1 MVVDTEFIFALRKS
15 DRLHKEIEEILTFN
29 HPLAISS
36 PSIFETILV
45 LLSHGKTESQI
56 ITFIETI
63 GEISLKHNIMFVNN
77 DIEHI
82 IEGLRL
88 HRDHEKGGLFDSL
101 IAGAAKKI
109 SGKILANDKAFEGI
123 HGLTR
128 ITFKQFLESRREKN
142 MEDVINGKD

>member
-1 MVVDTEFIFALRKS
+1 MLVVDTEFIFALRKS
-15 DRLHKEIEEILTFN
+15 DPLHEEIEEILTFN

-56 ITFIETI
+56 ITFLETMR
-63 GEISLKHNIMFVNN
+63 EISMKHNILFVKN
-77 DIEHI
+77 DIEQI
-82 IEGLRL
+82 IEGLRI
-88 HRDHEKGGLFDSL
+88 HRDHRKGGLFDSL
-101 IAGAAKKI
+101 IAGAGKKI

-128 ITFKQFLESRREKN
+128 ITFKQFLESKREEN
-142 MEDVINGKD
+142 VESVIDGK